1 MSRIVSQR
9 NAKRLGYAVC
19 AVLVALLLAGGCA
32 SIARDP
38 EPGTPQATQTM
49 ADPIDAW
56 SALLQ
61 RAPHP
66 YLLPL
71 PPTKRTSLDG
81 TFTKVELKE
90 SPPVHCLRC
99 PDYAP
104 EGGIWKLNLDR
115 GTFRILYQVTG
126 WKSIGSYVVTRDRWT
141 SGAPDQLLLFNDP
154 TCPDAIGLY
163 TWKLEAGKL
172 FLEVIDDTCAI
183 YLRAMNLT
191 NLPWLSCQ
199 PPNIEA
205 GITDHWLK
213 PPGCE

>member
-1 MSRIVSQR
+1 MGSNRRNEKQSRILAILAIGFFLWAVGCSPSES
-9 NAKRLGYAVC
+9 NRL
-19 AVLVALLLAGGCA
+19 
-32 SIARDP
+32 P
-38 EPGTPQATQTM
+38 ESVESPQATPTP
-49 ADPIDAW
+49 ADPW

-61 RAPHP
+61 TMPHP

-71 PPTKRTSLDG
+71 PTPRRTSLDG
-81 TFTKVELKE
+81 TYNKVELKE
-90 SPPVHCLRC
+90 TPPVHCLRC

-104 EGGIWKLNLDR
+104 EGGIWKLNLDK
-115 GTFRILYQVTG
+115 GTFRIIHEMTG

-163 TWKLEAGKL
+163 TWRLDEGNLILEA
-172 FLEVIDDTCAI
+172 IDDTCAI

-191 NLPWLSCQ
+191 NLPWMSCQ

-205 GITDHWLK
+205 GITDHWPK
-213 PPGCE
+213 PPGCD

>member
-1 MSRIVSQR
+1 MTS
-9 NAKRLGYAVC
+9 KRGNEKQLGILGA
-19 AVLVALLLAGGCA
+19 LVMTASLLAIGCC
-32 SIARDP
+32 SSESKQPQDPLGSPQIAATRTDP
-38 EPGTPQATQTM
+38 
-49 ADPIDAW
+49 W

-61 RAPHP
+61 RTPHP

-71 PPTKRTSLDG
+71 PPTRWTSLDG
-81 TFTKVELKE
+81 TYVKVELKE
-90 SPPVHCLRC
+90 TPPVHCLRC

-104 EGGIWKLNLDR
+104 EGGVWKLNLDK
-115 GTFRILYQVTG
+115 GTFRIIHEMTG

-154 TCPDAIGLY
+154 TCPEAIGLY
-163 TWKLEAGKL
+163 TWRSEAGNL
-172 FLEVIDDTCAI
+172 ILEVIDDTCAI

-199 PPNIEA
+199 PPNMEA